1 MPLSRIVLAS
11 ALCSVAQAAQP
22 GAVQPVAAPMRDLT
36 WGKLNFLHTTDTH
49 GWLGGHLQEPQY
61 SADWGDYVSFAE
73 HMRRQADDKGVD
85 LLLVDTG
92 DRVEGNGL
100 YDASS
105 PQGLFTYDIFR
116 EQSVDLL
123 CTGNHE
129 LYQAPTADREHAITV
144 PNFKHNYIASNLDY
158 LDDKTGTQVP
168 QAQRYRKFTTK
179 NQGLNVIAFGFIFDF
194 TMNANNTVVQPV
206 EDTVKEA
213 WFQKVLR
220 EEKPDAF
227 VVIGHVGLRMP
238 EFKAIFK
245 AIRAQSWFTP
255 ILFFGGHAHVRDAL
269 RFDANSYAL
278 ASGRYMETIGWAS
291 VDEIKNRDEAA
302 DDTVS
307 TAASIK
313 YSRSYID
320 NNLYGLHHHT
330 GLNSTTF
337 PTKRG
342 KHVSSMIDR
351 ARTSLKLDHQFGCA
365 PRDLWMSRAEYPSN
379 SSLYT
384 WLETEVLPDVIKKP
398 HDDKPRLAIINTGT
412 MRFDIFEGPFTQ
424 DSTYI
429 VSPFISKFR
438 LVRNVPYAVA
448 RKVITLL
455 NTGDHIF
462 EAALDTRLLNL
473 PEAMAAKDLS
483 VDHDAPSS
491 PQFDLQGSDNQ
502 QQPLSDR
509 PALIGGY
516 TTKDGLGSD
525 GDDTEHTPLKFY
537 AQPNCVQAEV
547 GFPADGSEP
556 ETVDV
561 VFLDFIQQWIIMAL
575 KFSGGEYS
583 DRDVDKWDDETLTFK
598 MAKWIGEHWKGEC

>member
-1 MPLSRIVLAS
+1 MPLSRIVLTS

-100 YDASS
+100 YDTSS

-179 NQGLNVIAFGFIFDF
+179 NQGLNIIAFGFIFDF

-291 VDEIKNRDEAA
+291 VDEIKKRDEAA
-302 DDTVS
+302 DDPVS
-307 TAASIK
+307 AAASVK

-398 HDDKPRLAIINTGT
+398 HDDKSRLAIINTGT

-483 VDHDAPSS
+483 VDNDAPSS
-491 PQFDLQGSDNQ
+491 PQFDLRGSDNQ

-509 PALIGGY
+509 PPLIGGY

-561 VFLDFIQQWIIMAL
+561 VFLDFIQQWVIMAL

-598 MAKWIGEHWKGEC
+598 MAKWIGENWKGEC

>member
-1 MPLSRIVLAS
+1 MPLSKIILTS
-11 ALCSVAQAAQP
+11 ALWSVAQAAQP

-49 GWLGGHLQEPQY
+49 GWLGGHLLEPQY

-73 HMRRQADDKGVD
+73 HMRQQADDKGVD

-100 YDASS
+100 YDAST

-158 LDDKTGTQVP
+158 MDDKTGTQVP
-168 QAQRYRKFTTK
+168 QAQRYRRFTTK
-179 NQGLNVIAFGFIFDF
+179 NQGLNIIAFGFIFDF

-206 EDTVKEA
+206 EDTIKEA
-213 WFQKVLR
+213 WFQKVLK

-291 VDEIKNRDEAA
+291 VDEVKKGKRDE
-302 DDTVS
+302 DDEVS
-307 TAASIK
+307 ATASIK

-330 GLNSTTF
+330 GLNETTF

-351 ARTSLKLDHQFGCA
+351 ARTSLKLDHKFGCA

-384 WLETEVLPDVIKKP
+384 WLETEVLPDVITKP
-398 HDDKPRLAIINTGT
+398 HDEKPRLAIVNTGT

-424 DSTYI
+424 DSTFI
-429 VSPFISKFR
+429 VSPFVSKFR
-438 LVRNVPYAVA
+438 IVRDVPYAVA

-473 PEAMAAKDLS
+473 PETMANKDLS
-483 VDHDAPSS
+483 ADNDAPSF
-491 PQFDLQGSDNQ
+491 FDLQGSGDEQ
-502 QQPLSDR
+502 HPLNDG

-525 GDDTEHTPLKFY
+525 GDDTERAPLKFY

-561 VFLDFIQQWIIMAL
+561 VFLDFIQQWVIMAL

-598 MAKWIGEHWKGEC
+598 MAKWIGENWKGVC